1 MFAIL
6 TIAVG
11 SGFVL
16 GLRHALDADHI
27 VAVSSMVKRR
37 ASWWETARV
46 GLYWGIGHA
55 TTLLVVGMGLLL
67 LDLSISG
74 VLEAG
79 FEGIVGVLLVL
90 LGIRALRAPVDHKH
104 DHQALTSAGVG
115 AIHGLAGSAALLLLV
130 LATVESSSGALIYIG
145 AFSIG
150 NVTGMWLFTLVLS
163 LPFQF
168 SGDRSVRFIQRVAG
182 LLSIALGLLL
192 LVELMEVLLG

>member
-1 MFAIL
+1 MMAIL

-27 VAVSSMVKRR
+27 AAVSSMIRR
-37 ASWWETARV
+37 QASWHKTARI

-55 TTLLVVGMGLLL
+55 ATLLVVGMGLLI
-67 LDLSISG
+67 LDTSISG
-74 VLEAG
+74 SLEAG
-79 FEGIVGVLLVL
+79 FEGIVGVLLIVL
-90 LGIRALRAPVDHKH
+90 GVRALKTATSQNVDR
-104 DHQALTSAGVG
+104 QALTSAGVG

-130 LATVESSSGALIYIG
+130 LATVDSSAGAFIYIG

-150 NVTGMWLFTLVLS
+150 NVIGMWLFTLVLS

-168 SGDRSVRFIQRVAG
+168 TGERWMRAVQRLAG
-182 LLSIALGLLL
+182 WLSIVLGLALL
-192 LVELMEVLLG
+192 IEMMEVFLV